1 MVVAITLALLAAG
14 LCALMYVA
22 FKRPATNAPKR
33 FLAQGRSPGAHTVTV
48 AFGDSITHAT
58 LSADWV
64 GALRDRLGPDGYDF
78 VNAGINGH
86 TSTDLLRRLDEV
98 VACHPDAVTI
108 MVGTND
114 VRNGVPPALFRANL
128 ETIISRLQ
136 ERSTTRIA
144 LLSATPLGENPENPA
159 NQTLTDY
166 NTAARQTADRMGVC
180 YLPVHERI
188 TEHLGQ
194 GAPRFAFSFGLALKI
209 AVQHYVFRR
218 SLDDIARG
226 NGLAMLTDHIHL
238 NDRAGAIV
246 ADLVA
251 NWLSHGP
258 AQSVDQGQVEP
269 SARS

>member
-1 MVVAITLALLAAG
+1 MALTITLVPLALLAAG

-22 FKRPATNAPKR
+22 FRRPATNAPKK
-33 FLAQGRSPGAHTVTV
+33 FLAKGRRPGSHTVMV

-64 GALRDRLGPDGYDF
+64 GALRDRFGPGGYEF
-78 VNAGINGH
+78 VNAGVNGH

-98 VACHPDAVTI
+98 VACRPDAVAI

-114 VRNGVPPALFRANL
+114 VRNGIPLARFRANL
-128 ETIISRLQ
+128 ETIIGRLQ
-136 ERSTTRIA
+136 THSTAQIA
-144 LLSATPLGENPENPA
+144 LLSATPLGENPADPA

-166 NTAARQTADRMGVC
+166 NTAAARIADRMGVG

-188 TEHLGQ
+188 AEHLGC
-194 GAPRFAFSFGLALKI
+194 GTATPKFAFSFGLAMKV

-218 SLDDIARG
+218 SLDDISGG
-226 NGLAMLTDHIHL
+226 NGLTMLTDHIHL

-251 NWLSHGP
+251 NWLSRIP
-258 AQSVDQGQVEP
+258 AP
-269 SARS
+269 H